1 MELLF
6 FSSYQY
12 PNPFPP
18 GSSGTGDHVLGYLGM
33 DRECVLTLVCLTIC
47 CQSIKARLSCTLATD
62 TLVIDQFI
70 GEADSPGR
78 TQHHL
83 ASRIE
88 SSTAVSSPLRCTP
101 NTYPDSFCDRGLFL
115 TCTCCMPFGYWQG
128 KSPVVGI
135 SVFEGCLRFFKG
147 SSHSELIY
155 CPTRSIALSRD
166 RIGSRVDQ
174 ISRHIKTKIIKR

>member
-115 TCTCCMPFGYWQG
+115 TCTCCMPFGY
-128 KSPVVGI
+128 
-135 SVFEGCLRFFKG
+135 
-147 SSHSELIY
+147 
-155 CPTRSIALSRD
+155 
-166 RIGSRVDQ
+166 
-174 ISRHIKTKIIKR
+174 